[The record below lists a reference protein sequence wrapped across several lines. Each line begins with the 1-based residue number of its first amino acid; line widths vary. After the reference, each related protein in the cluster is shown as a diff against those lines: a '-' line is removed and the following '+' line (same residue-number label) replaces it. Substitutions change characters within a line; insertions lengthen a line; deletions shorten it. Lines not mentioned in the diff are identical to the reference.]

1 MNGFDSYMYVQFFLV
16 IIHFSFQLQ
25 CCGLISA
32 YDISDL
38 TTITRGYY
46 PFTCCRKTLYDT
58 TDYEIDYSS
67 EINGQYCSLIQTV
80 SKIFVLKQ

>member
-32 YDISDL
+32 YDISYL
-38 TTITRGYY
+38 TTITHGYY
-46 PFTCCRKTLYDT
+46 PITCCRRTLYDT